1 MDSHW
6 CFGMKRYKDAI
17 RSRTAI
23 DISAV
28 IDPVNVNTAM
38 LVVYLI

>member
-1 MDSHW
+1 
-6 CFGMKRYKDAI
+6 MKGFKDGI
-17 RSRTAI
+17 RSRAI

-28 IDPVNVNTAM
+28 FDPVNVNIAM